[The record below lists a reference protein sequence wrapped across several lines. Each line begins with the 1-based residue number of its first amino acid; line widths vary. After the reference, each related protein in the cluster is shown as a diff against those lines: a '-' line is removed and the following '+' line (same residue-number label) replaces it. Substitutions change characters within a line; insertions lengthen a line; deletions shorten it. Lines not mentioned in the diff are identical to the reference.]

1 MSKKQQRVKKGEAK
15 GFKAELASRDCPA
28 EVVEVLGRVGTK
40 QGGMQVRCKLLGGR
54 EEGKIMRR
62 NVLGPVRAGD
72 ILILRETEIEAAPMR
87 GSKGSRK

>member
-1 MSKKQQRVKKGEAK
+1 MAKKQQRTKKGDAK
-15 GFKAELASRDCPA
+15 GFKTESTGRDCPA

-40 QGGMQVRCKLLGGR
+40 QGGMQVRCKLLSGP
-54 EEGKIMRR
+54 EESKIMRR

-87 GSKGSRK
+87 GGRRG